1 LVGLQAACKYKPY
14 HQTYLAVTVR
24 CKLPIGKLGTDLH
37 HKLLVV
43 VQLAVHGD
51 HDAAVLVEQGL
62 VPGVGVD
69 DGEALVREEVVA

>member
-1 LVGLQAACKYKPY
+1 
-14 HQTYLAVTVR
+14 
-24 CKLPIGKLGTDLH
+24 LPIGKLGTDLH